1 MQAFWSKIRLK
12 ILACSAIVKKSRDAG
27 QREASAFFKM
37 FVSERERGNA
47 VCTTT
52 GASAYPR
59 ATDFEK
65 RDEISSRVL
74 AMTKAFPLYE

>member
-1 MQAFWSKIRLK
+1 MQAFLSKMRLK
-12 ILACSAIVKKSRDAG
+12 ILACSAIVEKSRDAG

-37 FVSERERGNA
+37 FVSERGNA

-74 AMTKAFPLYE
+74 ALTKAFPLYE

>member
-12 ILACSAIVKKSRDAG
+12 ILACSAIVEKSRDAG
-27 QREASAFFKM
+27 QRKASAFFKM
-37 FVSERERGNA
+37 FVSERGNA

-74 AMTKAFPLYE
+74 ALTKAFPLYE